1 MSAPP
6 VLQLVA
12 TAPSHRPVTEME
24 PAADT
29 RRRALGALV
38 ARSMDALRAAAR
50 AGLSRSVCACE
61 TLCAQIEGA
70 LEEDDATTACLL
82 LECVAKE
89 PAARTLLPRLFTAAG
104 RLARSDNPFIVYRA
118 CTQVLALGRRDL
130 RLDNHAGLLVG
141 TLRAEADPA
150 LARRLGRLLED
161 AR

>member
-12 TAPSHRPVTEME
+12 TAPPASPAAVVE

-38 ARSMDALRAAAR
+38 TRTMDALRAAAR

-61 TLCAQIEGA
+61 TLCEQIESA
-70 LEEDDATTACLL
+70 LEEDDTATACLL

-89 PAARTLLPRLFTAAG
+89 PAARILLPRLFTAAG

-118 CTQVLALGRRDL
+118 CAQALTLGRRDL

-141 TLRAEADPA
+141 TLRAEAAPA